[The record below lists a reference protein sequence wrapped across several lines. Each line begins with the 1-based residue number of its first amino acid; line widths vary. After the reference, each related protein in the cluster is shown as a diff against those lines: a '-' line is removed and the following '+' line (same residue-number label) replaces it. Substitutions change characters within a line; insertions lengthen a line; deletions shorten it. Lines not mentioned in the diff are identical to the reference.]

1 MLEVRNLDA
10 GYGRVRVLRGVSL
23 TVPAGKIV
31 ALLGANGAGK
41 TTLMR
46 AICGL
51 ASIQAGTVTLAG
63 KATTGRAPE
72 ALVRDGLVLVPQGR
86 LLFGDMTVRENLEMG
101 AFTVAGRETWD
112 AQLSRVEVLFPILRE
127 RAHQPA
133 GLLSGGEQQMLAV
146 ARALMSSPR
155 CLLLDEPSLGLSP
168 KAFGTIIEAI
178 RRINGEGIPVLIA
191 EQNVRRILRLAD
203 YVYVLE
209 TGRIE
214 LEGEGR
220 TTDGRRSDTRVL
232 SGNGVTM
239 KIIDMHSHWGTKR
252 GYVLQTPEELAQQ
265 RATWHSDPDYKTED
279 EMAAYFRANNVRV
292 ILDLGFSKF
301 LPLDEMQS
309 LHDYSFATERAHR
322 DVILGHWFHIDPG
335 MGSAGVKELRRCID
349 NRVGFVGYAVSA
361 SKSPPGSDP
370 SYAPFYK
377 LCIEAGI
384 PILFFVGTTG
394 LGAGLPGG
402 GGVIL
407 DNCHPRHLDLVA
419 VHYPELKIMAARPGW
434 PWQTETLAVLMHK
447 RNIWYEL
454 HGWSPKYHA
463 ADLKH
468 DIPRRLKDRVM
479 FGGDYPLFG
488 YERLVKDWIGEGYT
502 PEMLEKLFHRNAEA
516 FAQTL
521 GLSWT

>member
-10 GYGRVRVLRGVSL
+10 GYGRGRVLRGVSL

-51 ASIQAGTVTLAG
+51 ASVQAGTITLAG

-101 AFTVAGRETWD
+101 AFTVAGRETWNS
-112 AQLSRVEVLFPILRE
+112 QLSRAEAMFPILRE
-127 RAHQPA
+127 RARQPA

-214 LEGEGR
+214 LEGTGEQLMADDR
-220 TTDGRRSDTRVL
+220 
-232 SGNGVTM
+232 
-239 KIIDMHSHWGTKR
+239 I
-252 GYVLQTPEELAQQ
+252 
-265 RATWHSDPDYKTED
+265 RASY
-279 EMAAYFRANNVRV
+279 
-292 ILDLGFSKF
+292 L
-301 LPLDEMQS
+301 
-309 LHDYSFATERAHR
+309 
-322 DVILGHWFHIDPG
+322 G
-335 MGSAGVKELRRCID
+335 MG
-349 NRVGFVGYAVSA
+349 
-361 SKSPPGSDP
+361 
-370 SYAPFYK
+370 
-377 LCIEAGI
+377 
-384 PILFFVGTTG
+384 
-394 LGAGLPGG
+394 
-402 GGVIL
+402 
-407 DNCHPRHLDLVA
+407 
-419 VHYPELKIMAARPGW
+419 
-434 PWQTETLAVLMHK
+434 
-447 RNIWYEL
+447 
-454 HGWSPKYHA
+454 
-463 ADLKH
+463 
-468 DIPRRLKDRVM
+468 
-479 FGGDYPLFG
+479 
-488 YERLVKDWIGEGYT
+488 
-502 PEMLEKLFHRNAEA
+502 
-516 FAQTL
+516 
-521 GLSWT
+521 

>member
-63 KATTGRAPE
+63 EATTGRAPE

-112 AQLSRVEVLFPILRE
+112 AQLSRVEALFPILRE

-178 RRINGEGIPVLIA
+178 RRINGEGIPVLVA
-191 EQNVRRILRLAD
+191 EQNVRRILRMAD

-214 LEGEGR
+214 LEGEGEQLMADDR
-220 TTDGRRSDTRVL
+220 
-232 SGNGVTM
+232 
-239 KIIDMHSHWGTKR
+239 I
-252 GYVLQTPEELAQQ
+252 
-265 RATWHSDPDYKTED
+265 RASY
-279 EMAAYFRANNVRV
+279 
-292 ILDLGFSKF
+292 L
-301 LPLDEMQS
+301 
-309 LHDYSFATERAHR
+309 
-322 DVILGHWFHIDPG
+322 G
-335 MGSAGVKELRRCID
+335 MG
-349 NRVGFVGYAVSA
+349 
-361 SKSPPGSDP
+361 
-370 SYAPFYK
+370 
-377 LCIEAGI
+377 
-384 PILFFVGTTG
+384 
-394 LGAGLPGG
+394 
-402 GGVIL
+402 
-407 DNCHPRHLDLVA
+407 
-419 VHYPELKIMAARPGW
+419 
-434 PWQTETLAVLMHK
+434 
-447 RNIWYEL
+447 
-454 HGWSPKYHA
+454 
-463 ADLKH
+463 
-468 DIPRRLKDRVM
+468 
-479 FGGDYPLFG
+479 
-488 YERLVKDWIGEGYT
+488 
-502 PEMLEKLFHRNAEA
+502 
-516 FAQTL
+516 
-521 GLSWT
+521 